1 MLSAAFL
8 EDFRFLSLNAQ
19 LRLPDIEEFWVACSQ
34 VGYDVRP
41 SLGVEAG
48 VALADLTD
56 DYPGFSFHLVRD
68 WGIGIHGL
76 DRGQL
81 ETNRAEVVVPA
92 MINIGL
98 GF

>member
-1 MLSAAFL
+1 MLRAAFL
-8 EDFRFLSLNAQ
+8 EDFGFLPLNTQ
-19 LRLPDIEEFWVACSQ
+19 LRLPDIEEFRVAGGQ
-34 VGYDVRP
+34 VGDDVRP

-56 DYPGFSFHLVRD
+56 DYPGFSLHLVRD

-81 ETNRAEVVVPA
+81 ETNRAEIVVPA
-92 MINIGL
+92 MIDIGL